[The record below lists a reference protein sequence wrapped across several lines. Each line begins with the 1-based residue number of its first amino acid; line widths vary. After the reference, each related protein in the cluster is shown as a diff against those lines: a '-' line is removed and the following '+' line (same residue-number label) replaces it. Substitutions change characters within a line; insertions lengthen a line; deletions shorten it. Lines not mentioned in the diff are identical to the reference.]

1 MSSAVTIVC
10 LHKTGPAEV
19 LQLHQLS
26 LPEPS
31 AGEARLGRNMSC
43 KYDPA
48 SSWKRWSG
56 FQIVAIIAIVALTS
70 LSQPARAQETTSQ
83 TQQPQPGLP
92 PVPVVRASAGP
103 VQGLDNNGV
112 HEYLGIPYAQPPVG
126 DLRWQPPQPYPQW
139 TDTRKATHFGPAC
152 AQITTLGPFAGPAN
166 NNEDCLYLNVFT
178 PKQAGSEKLAVLV
191 WIHGGGNFDGASNDY
206 DASKLASKGNLVV
219 VTLNYRLG
227 LLGWLANPALDRE
240 GHPFGNYGLLDQ
252 QLALKWV
259 QKNIASFGGDPKR
272 VAVGGQ
278 SAGSI
283 DASAHVVSP
292 LAAGLFHRAIFESVL
307 LDSISLS
314 AAEKL
319 GIAFSAAAGCG
330 SGSGPDAAACLR
342 RLSAETILKLQG
354 TESANGPYVT
364 TAPIADGTIVPSQGL
379 FDAFKNGKFAH
390 MPMMS
395 GFTHDEYNF
404 PIAISEYFSAA
415 PRAPVSEADV
425 RKYIETTYGANASK
439 VIAAYNADSY
449 ATPQLAL
456 DAMGTGSLICP
467 QQAVNRILSS
477 QVPLYAYEFNDRTAP
492 FFFPELPGFQSLAY
506 HTADIQYLF
515 SGYHGGARGIAHPLN
530 GAQEQLSDELVTAW
544 ANFARTGNP
553 NGTGDRPWPRYD
565 ARTPRS
571 SFYLLEDIPALSL
584 RTANQVSED
593 HQCRLWDGLQRP

>member
-19 LQLHQLS
+19 LQFDQLS
-26 LPEPS
+26 LPDPAPAEV
-31 AGEARLGRNMSC
+31 RLGRNMSC
-43 KYDPA
+43 KYAAA
-48 SSWKRWSG
+48 SLWKRWSG
-56 FQIVAIIAIVALTS
+56 FQIVAMIAMVALTA
-70 LSQPARAQETTSQ
+70 LSQPAHAQETTSQ
-83 TQQPQPGLP
+83 AQQPQPGLSP
-92 PVPVVRASAGP
+92 APIVRALAGP

-126 DLRWQPPQPYPQW
+126 ALRWQPPQPYPQW
-139 TDTRKATHFGPAC
+139 TDTRNATHFGPAC

-166 NNEDCLYLNVFT
+166 SNEDCLYLNVFT
-178 PKQAGSEKLAVLV
+178 PKKVGSEKLSVLV

-379 FDAFKNGKFAH
+379 FYAFKNGKFAH

-439 VIAAYNADSY
+439 VIAAYDADSY

-467 QQAVNRILSS
+467 QQAVNKTLSS

-593 HQCRLWDGLQRP
+593 HQCRLWDGLQLP